1 MEAQTHT
8 KEKQTVK
15 IEDKRS
21 VEIDGIRSIS
31 ALDEEYIALEGNLG
45 RIVIEG
51 KKLEVLDLARATGR
65 ISLKGDITGVYYE
78 AEKERRRKGIFG

>member
-1 MEAQTHT
+1 MEAQTHP
-8 KEKQTVK
+8 KEKQTVR
-15 IEDKRS
+15 IEDRRS

-45 RIVIEG
+45 KIVIEG
-51 KKLEVLDLARATGR
+51 KNLEVLDLTRTTGR

-78 AEKERRRKGIFG
+78 AEKEKKRKGIFG